1 MKNLYAALWVEILK
15 VRKSKVFWISVI
27 FFCFIPLV
35 LALMIFVQKYPEIA
49 AKLGM
54 IGEKA
59 EMMKLGEPVWSN
71 FFGMINMFLSAI
83 GLIGFGFITSWIFG
97 REYSDK
103 TLKDVLALPV
113 SRGYIVTAKLI
124 TAAIWSVI
132 LSVVFFILSLLMGK
146 IVGISDWSGA
156 IFSENLEIFLT
167 VMFLTIL
174 LCTPVAFLSSWS
186 RGILLPV
193 GFIILTMILGNFTG
207 LVGLS
212 PYFPWSI
219 PGLFSMPASS
229 SGNIHLTTSLIILFS
244 TSALGYLATF
254 LWWKYADHK

>member
-27 FFCFIPLV
+27 FFCFIPMA

-59 EMMKLGEPVWSN
+59 ELMKLGEPVWSN
-71 FFGMINMFLSAI
+71 FFNLINMFLSAV

-97 REYSDK
+97 QEYSDK

-124 TAAIWSVI
+124 TALIWSVI
-132 LSVVFFILSLLMGK
+132 LSAVFFILSLLMGK
-146 IVGISDWSGA
+146 IVGISDWSA
-156 IFSENLEIFLT
+156 EIFRES
-167 VMFLTIL
+167 LTIFIIIML
-174 LCTPVAFLSSWS
+174 LTIMLCTPIAFLSSWS
-186 RGILLPV
+186 RGILFPI
-193 GFIILTMILGNFTG
+193 GFIILTMILSNFTG

-219 PGLFSMPASS
+219 PGLFSMPVS
-229 SGNIHLTTSLIILFS
+229 SGGNGHLTTSLIILFS
-244 TSALGYLATF
+244 TSAAGYLATI

>member
-1 MKNLYAALWVEILK
+1 MKNLYTALWVEILK

-27 FFCFIPLV
+27 FFCFIPMV

-59 EMMKLGEPVWSN
+59 ELMKLGEPNWSN
-71 FFGMINMFLSAI
+71 FFNLVNMFLSAL
-83 GLIGFGFITSWIFG
+83 GLVGFGFITSWIFG

-103 TLKDVLALPV
+103 TLKDVLALPI
-113 SRGYIVTAKLI
+113 SRGYIVAAKLI
-124 TAAIWSVI
+124 TSLIWSVI
-132 LSVVFFILSLLMGK
+132 LSIVFFILSLLMGT
-146 IVGISDWSGA
+146 IVGITNWSSD
-156 IFSENLEIFLT
+156 IFTDNLKIFLT
-167 VMFLTIL
+167 VMTLTIL
-174 LCTPVAFLSSWS
+174 LSTPIAFLSSWS
-186 RGILLPV
+186 RGILLPI
-193 GFIILTMILGNFTG
+193 GFLILTMILSNFTG

-219 PGLFSMPASS
+219 PGLFSMTAP
-229 SGNIHLTTSLIILFS
+229 SGANSHLTTSLIILFS
-244 TSALGYLATF
+244 TSAIGYFATI